1 MTNHRIQ
8 LMLLMAGTLVT
19 LGATQAQG
27 APAPGAGAGPPR
39 AASGPAPVPAPTT
52 ATADQPGSPGPG
64 AIAKPAAK
72 PDDEVPPGEVGA
84 SVEDTNESSNVV
96 VPSAPAPL
104 AHANNGPAPIF
115 PSAGVLRKRR
125 VKPLRTT
132 MGLDPTA
139 PDFSGEADLVS
150 TSNEGTA
157 NLKPKRWTFTMHGY
171 LRAPLNVG
179 IGPSSV
185 SQDLYQH
192 QSYQLHSP
200 ANAIVGGNPGD
211 WTSVGLRPTPSA
223 SLYVSAGNAVVSGT
237 IILSAETFFDVGY
250 KKLDSM
256 GAISQGYVTLK
267 FADAFGWRG
276 GMALTAGAFS
286 NRYGL
291 AGPNQ
296 QSSGY
301 YSAYLFGRTR
311 VVGANLLADIDLDE
325 HTELVIEAGGGTKL
339 EVIPWLSSAP
349 QMTGYLPDQ
358 GPTPQGTN
366 LLGHAHAA
374 LFFDTAAMVAAHC
387 MYSYSNNDLSFTT
400 GNLTNVDP
408 SHIWNCGLEGH
419 LDSPRFG
426 DAYLGYSHLDA
437 KAVLSLG
444 DALQAIQFVNGQ
456 GLTQSYL
463 NPAFKR
469 LGMVQGTWPVVAP
482 GTQGDN
488 GQVDTVLFQYILRA
502 ASLFELPATGRDL
515 SLAIFG
521 MYNHVSGDKLA
532 DGTASGTADKLKAG
546 VELQYSWLRFLSAGL
561 RFDRV
566 MPDGGNSAAGYSAI
580 SPRLVFH
587 SSWMSRE
594 YILLSYTRYFLGSD
608 LENALITDVTS
619 NKFHPDKNLL
629 VLSAQIA
636 F

>member
-1 MTNHRIQ
+1 MTNHRTQ
-8 LMLLMAGTLVT
+8 LMFILAGAFVT
-19 LGATQAQG
+19 LGTTRADG
-27 APAPGAGAGPPR
+27 APAAAAVVAPPT
-39 AASGPAPVPAPTT
+39 AAAP
-52 ATADQPGSPGPG
+52 
-64 AIAKPAAK
+64 K

-96 VPSAPAPL
+96 LPTAPAPVI
-104 AHANNGPAPIF
+104 HANNGPAPVF

-125 VKPLRTT
+125 VKPLRIT

-139 PDFSGEADLVS
+139 PDFPGEADLVS
-150 TSNEGTA
+150 TSNEGAA
-157 NLKPKRWTFTMHGY
+157 NIKPKRWTFTMHGY

-192 QSYQLHSP
+192 QDFQLHSP
-200 ANAIVGGNPGD
+200 ANSIVGGNPSD
-211 WTSVGLRPTPSA
+211 WASVGLRPTPSA

-276 GMALTAGAFS
+276 GLAVTAGAFS

-291 AGPNQ
+291 AGPSQ

-301 YSAYLFGRTR
+301 YNAYLFGRTR
-311 VVGANLLADIDLDE
+311 VVGVNLLADIDLDE
-325 HTELVIEAGGGTKL
+325 HTELVLEAGGGTKL
-339 EVIPWLSSAP
+339 EVIPWLSAP
-349 QMTGYLPDQ
+349 PPLTGYLPDQ

-366 LLGHAHAA
+366 LLGHVHAA
-374 LFFDTAAMVAAHC
+374 LFFDSAAMLGAHC

-400 GNLTNVDP
+400 GNLANVDT
-408 SHIWNCGLEGH
+408 SHLWNCGLEGH
-419 LDSPRFG
+419 VDSPRFG
-426 DAYLGYSHLDA
+426 SAYLGYSHLDA

-444 DALQAIQFVNGQ
+444 DALQAIQFSNGE
-456 GLTQSYL
+456 GLTRNYL
-463 NPAFKR
+463 NPAYKR
-469 LGMVQGTWPVVAP
+469 PSTIAALVP

-488 GQVDTVLFQYILRA
+488 GQVDTVLLQYIVRA
-502 ASLFELPATGRDL
+502 ASLFDLPATGRDL

-521 MYNHVSGDKLA
+521 MFNHVSGDKLA
-532 DGTASGTADKLKAG
+532 DGTAAGTADKLKAG
-546 VELQYSWLRFLSAGL
+546 AELQYTWLRFLSAGL

-566 MPDGGNSAAGYSAI
+566 MPDGASSDVAYSAL

-594 YILLSYTRYFLGSD
+594 YILLSYTRYFLGSTV
-608 LENALITDVTS
+608 ENTIITDLTGG
-619 NKFHPDKNLL
+619 KFHPDKNLL